1 MNTFEIFCNEYSY
14 RELRGICNHFY
25 KQYNEMLSNII
36 DMEDYFQTMCI
47 NLYKDNNFDSD
58 RASIRTYVNLKIK
71 YATFTLA
78 RNLKAKKR
86 MINYNTIS
94 IESPVKSSE
103 DLCLYDMLEDDKNY
117 FENIET
123 ENCLDK
129 ICELIPKEDQKVIF
143 KMHIQGYSFVEIGKK
158 VNLTNKQV
166 NQIFQAVKKR
176 LQRMPYII
184 NNVIR

>member
-25 KQYNEMLSNII
+25 SQYNEMLSNII

-47 NLYKDNNFDSD
+47 NLYKDTNFDD
-58 RASIRTYVNLKIK
+58 ERASIRTYVNMKIK
-71 YATFTLA
+71 YATFTLV
-78 RNLKAKKR
+78 RDLKAKKR

-94 IESPVKSSE
+94 IETPVNATNE
-103 DLCLYDMLEDDKNY
+103 LYLVDMLEDENNY

-123 ENCLDK
+123 ENCIDK
-129 ICELIPKEDQKVIF
+129 ICELIPKEQQKVIF
-143 KMHIQGYSFVEIGKK
+143 KMHVQGYSFIEIGRK

-166 NQIFQAVKKR
+166 NQIFQTVKKR
-176 LQRMPYII
+176 LQRMDYVI
-184 NNVIR
+184 NNILR

>member
-47 NLYKDNNFDSD
+47 NLYKDNNFNED
-58 RASIRTYVNLKIK
+58 RASIRTYVNIKIK
-71 YATFTLA
+71 YATFTLV
-78 RNLKAKKR
+78 RDLKAKKR

-94 IESPVKSSE
+94 IETPVNATNE
-103 DLCLYDMLEDDKNY
+103 LYLADMLEDENNY

-129 ICELIPKEDQKVIF
+129 ICELIPKEEQKVIF

-158 VNLTNKQV
+158 VKLTNKQV
-166 NQIFQAVKKR
+166 NQIFQTVKKR
-176 LQRMPYII
+176 LQRMPYVI

>member
-1 MNTFEIFCNEYSY
+1 MNTFDIFCKEYSY

-25 KQYNEMLSNII
+25 SQYNNMLLSII

-47 NLYKDNNFDSD
+47 ILFKDSNFDGD
-58 RASIRTYVNLKIK
+58 RSSIRTYVNLKIK
-71 YATFTLA
+71 YATFTLV
-78 RNLKAKKR
+78 RDLNAKKR
-86 MINYNTIS
+86 LVNYNTLS
-94 IESPVKSSE
+94 IDSPVKSTE
-103 DLCLYDMLEDDKNY
+103 DLYLADMLEDDKNY
-117 FENIET
+117 FDDIET

-129 ICELIPKEDQKVIF
+129 ICELIPKEKQKVIF

-166 NQIFQAVKKR
+166 NQIFQTVKKR
-176 LQRMPYII
+176 LQRMPYVI